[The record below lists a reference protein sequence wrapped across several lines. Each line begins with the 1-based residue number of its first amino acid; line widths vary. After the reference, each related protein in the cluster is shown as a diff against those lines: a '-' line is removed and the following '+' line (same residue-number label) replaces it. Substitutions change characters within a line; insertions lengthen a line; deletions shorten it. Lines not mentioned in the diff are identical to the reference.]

1 MVESL
6 NMSVAI
12 FANNKIS
19 FAILNS
25 ILNALYYEY
34 YDMLNH
40 YSQYKQTLSEAMTRM
55 DIATGSYFNV
65 EESLPTYEVAIAF
78 YTIANMVQKKIEY
91 NLRILLASRSYYRQ
105 FYIIIQD
112 RAQELT
118 IAHGKVFIRISY
130 KSF

>member
-1 MVESL
+1 
-6 NMSVAI
+6 
-12 FANNKIS
+12 
-19 FAILNS
+19 
-25 ILNALYYEY
+25 
-34 YDMLNH
+34 MLNH

-91 NLRILLASRSYYRQ
+91 NLRILLASRSYYPQ